1 MMVTSKHLNKTRKGR
16 DMVDTNESSCGC
28 GSGKTHDK
36 KGDCGMPEV
45 TFPAFVMSL
54 NTSVLYHLGEIGDPT
69 TGKRETSF
77 DLAKHGIDTLVLLE
91 EKTKG
96 NLTEEE
102 GELLKN
108 ILYDVKMRYVKAVK
122 G

>member
-1 MMVTSKHLNKTRKGR
+1 MVEKK
-16 DMVDTNESSCGC
+16 DADCGC
-28 GSGKTHDK
+28 ADGKVRDK
-36 KGDCGMPEV
+36 DGQCVMPEV

-54 NTSVLYHLGEIGDPT
+54 NTSVLYHLGEIGDPS
-69 TGKRETSF
+69 TGQKHVDL
-77 DLAKHGIDTLVLLE
+77 DLAKHGIDTLALLE

-96 NLTEEE
+96 NLSSEEK
-102 GELLKN
+102 ELLKN